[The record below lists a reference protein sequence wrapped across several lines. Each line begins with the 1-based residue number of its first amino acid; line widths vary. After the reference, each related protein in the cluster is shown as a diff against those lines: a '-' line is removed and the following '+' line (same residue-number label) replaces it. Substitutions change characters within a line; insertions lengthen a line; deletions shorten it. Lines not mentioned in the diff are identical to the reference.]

1 MGDLPRTRYWRKL
14 ANAKVQCYL
23 CPRGCILSEGQ
34 SGYCTFRRCDGG
46 ELVLVTYGY
55 SSGFC
60 IDPIEKKPLFHF
72 LPGTPVLSF
81 GTVGCNL
88 GCKFCQNWDL
98 SRRSIKDA
106 DLVPAPPD
114 KIAEAAH
121 RLGCSSVAFTY
132 NEPVVFHEY
141 AVAVAKE
148 CRALGI
154 KTVAVTA
161 GYVSKEP
168 RDEFYAWMDA
178 ANVDLK
184 GFTEEFYKKYT
195 DSSLQPV
202 LETLEH
208 IKKNTSTW
216 LEITTLLIP
225 GVNDSEHDL
234 RAMTEW
240 IVKTLGPYVPLHLT
254 AFHPDYKMIDHSYMP
269 VEHLKGARKIA
280 LHSGLRYVYTGNVSD
295 RHGQTTYCHSC
306 KKDLIGRIG
315 FEIEEWHLKG
325 KGLCKFCDTP
335 CAGIFDE
342 NPGHWGAKPLQIQLR
357 PDKGFLP
364 QAIQ

>member
-1 MGDLPRTRYWRKL
+1 MVPLPLTRYWRKL
-14 ANAKVQCYL
+14 ADAKVQCTL
-23 CPRGCILSEGQ
+23 CPRRCILSEGQ

-46 ELVLVTYGY
+46 ELVLMTYGY

-60 IDPIEKKPLFHF
+60 IDPIEKKPLLHF

-98 SRRSIKDA
+98 SRRAIKDA
-106 DLVPAPPD
+106 DLGKAPPD
-114 KIAEAAH
+114 RIAKAAKVMEC
-121 RLGCSSVAFTY
+121 RSVAFTY
-132 NEPVVFHEY
+132 NEPVAFHEY
-141 AVAVAKE
+141 AVATAKE

-168 RDEFYAWMDA
+168 REEFYTWMDA

-195 DSSLQPV
+195 DSALQPV
-202 LETLEH
+202 LETLEY
-208 IKKNTSTW
+208 IKKKTSTW

-225 GVNDSEHDL
+225 GLNDSEYEL

-240 IVKTLGPYVPLHLT
+240 IVKTLGSDVPLHLT
-254 AFHPDYKMIDHSYMP
+254 AFFPSHKMPEYP
-269 VEHLKGARKIA
+269 YTPPKRLTWARKIA
-280 LHSGLRYVYTGNVSD
+280 MHSGLRYVYTGNID
-295 RHGQTTYCHSC
+295 DPLGQTTYCHSC
-306 KKDLIGRIG
+306 KKGLIVRNK
-315 FEIEEWHLKG
+315 FEIMGWGLKE
-325 KGLCKFCDTP
+325 KGRCQFCGAV
-335 CAGIFDE
+335 CAGIFE
-342 NPGHWGAKPLQIQLR
+342 EKPGTWGSKRLQIQL
-357 PDKGFLP
+357 PVDKYYQP
-364 QAIQ
+364 RVVE